1 VLKDYLGN
9 DVAMYK
15 VETPLRARTHQ
26 AAQTHQAVQ
35 PYQAVQ
41 PNLLALPHPSSN
53 FGSTE
58 TTLPPPPPPQIVDI
72 IPRSGPHSKGQR
84 VWFKVQNLPRGNDM
98 HYSVGFG
105 ELGIVGTSFVC
116 SEDDEVQ
123 ILECTTPITSTPCL
137 VIPSL
142 MHHYEPH
149 IPLGSSDLCY
159 EFASQS

>member
-1 VLKDYLGN
+1 
-9 DVAMYK
+9 MYQ
-15 VETPLRARTHQ
+15 VETPLRARS
-26 AAQTHQAVQ
+26 HQAVQ
-35 PYQAVQ
+35 SHQAVP

-58 TTLPPPPPPQIVDI
+58 MTLPPPSPPQIVHI

-84 VWFKVQNLPRGNDM
+84 VWLKVQNLPRGNDM
-98 HYSVGFG
+98 HYLVGFG
-105 ELGIVGTSFVC
+105 ELGIVSTSFVF

-123 ILECTTPITSTPCL
+123 ILECTTPITSTPCI

-149 IPLGSSDLCY
+149 IPLGSSDLYY